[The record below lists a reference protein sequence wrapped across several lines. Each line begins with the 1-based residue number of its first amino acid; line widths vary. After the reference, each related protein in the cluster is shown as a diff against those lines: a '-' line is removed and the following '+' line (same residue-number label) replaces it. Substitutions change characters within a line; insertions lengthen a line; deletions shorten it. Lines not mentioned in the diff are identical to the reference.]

1 MSIVRVGYGELRP
14 PAAAP
19 SARGEIDERF
29 GETLDGVLARHENK
43 DHWEAEKAGELRWSR
58 HATARLR
65 SRGIELTEQSMGE
78 ISEAVDL
85 LAEDAEVQGVVVGH
99 EEHVLA
105 IVAALRDVMRAFG
118 NYDSGDAWHMAK
130 LPPLGSAVKI

>member
-85 LAEDAEVQGVVVGH
+85 LAEKGAKESLVLYDDHAFIVGIARRTVITAMTREEAVGSIFTNIDSTIVV
-99 EEHVLA
+99 
-105 IVAALRDVMRAFG
+105 R
-118 NYDSGDAWHMAK
+118 
-130 LPPLGSAVKI
+130 